1 MTFSESKTSSMAE
14 RHERGLLDTSVI
26 VDLELLPEASLPV
39 QSSVAAVSL
48 AELAAGLHTAR
59 DAVERG
65 ARLTRL
71 QFIEANLDSL
81 PFDAAAARRYGQ
93 LISLIVAAGQSPRPR
108 RLDLMIA
115 ATALVN
121 GLPLY
126 TRNARGLSAI
136 AGAMTVV
143 AV

>member
-1 MTFSESKTSSMAE
+1 MAE
-14 RHERGLLDTSVI
+14 RHERGVLDTSVV
-26 VDLELLPEASLPV
+26 VDLESLAEGALPV
-39 QSSVAAVSL
+39 QSSIAAVTL
-48 AELAAGLHTAR
+48 AELAAGLHTTK

-71 QFIEANLDSL
+71 QLVEAKLDSL

-93 LISLIVAAGQSPRPR
+93 LVAFIIAAGQSPRPR

-121 GLPLY
+121 ELPLY
-126 TRNARGLSAI
+126 TRNPKDFSALES
-136 AGAMTVV
+136 AMSIV

>member
-1 MTFSESKTSSMAE
+1 MAE
-14 RHERGLLDTSVI
+14 RYERGVLDTSVI
-26 VDLELLPEASLPV
+26 VDLESLPEAMLPV
-39 QSSVAAVSL
+39 QSAVAAVSL
-48 AELAAGLHTAR
+48 AELAAGLHTTQ
-59 DAVERG
+59 DPIERG
-65 ARLTRL
+65 ARLMRL
-71 QFIEANLDSL
+71 QFVEANLDSL

-93 LISLIVAAGQSPRPR
+93 LIALVVGAGQRRRPR

-126 TRNARGLSAI
+126 TRNAKDLSAI
-136 AGAMTVV
+136 EAALTLV